1 MMEPGQIIQWVVIG
15 IVITVFTYKE
25 ARGAWKRKNGNP
37 GNYGERIASLETS
50 MEGVEEDI
58 KAIKDKLNL
67 V

>member
-1 MMEPGQIIQWVVIG
+1 MEIQWVVIG
-15 IVITVFTYKE
+15 VIIAVQAYDK
-25 ARGAWKRKNGNP
+25 ARMAWKRRNGNP

-67 V
+67 I